1 MPIDVSRKTSPVL
14 SNTIIQLNELSR
26 KNQSTFWR
34 DIAERL
40 SAGRRRYA
48 SVDLGKIERLCNEG
62 DTVVVPGAVLGGG
75 NLQKK
80 ITVSA
85 LRFSSSAV
93 DKIASVGGKHTSL
106 VQMAEENPKGTNIKI
121 IR

>member
-34 DIAERL
+34 DIAEKL

-85 LRFSSSAV
+85 LKFSSSAV
-93 DKIASVGGKHTSL
+93 DKIANVGGKHTSL
-106 VQMAEENPKGTNIKI
+106 VQLAEENPKGTNIKI